1 LYTAVSGDFVR
12 LFRKKEKQ
20 EHRIMREVLERGEK
34 LQPEYHRATPECPH
48 PERWSMYDSM
58 TAEFEVLEFLKTL
71 VTTTKPELIVETG
84 SFMGVSTL
92 WLAQG
97 LKENGFGKIISCEY
111 DPAVFAKAKDKVEG
125 SGVKDWIDLRNES
138 SLEMKVDGTI
148 DLLFS
153 DSDMPIRE
161 QEVRRYLPQVNPFG
175 LILMHDASSHLQ
187 QVRDAALK
195 LELEGLISVV
205 LLPTPRGLVVAQ
217 KRQGRK

>member
-1 LYTAVSGDFVR
+1 
-12 LFRKKEKQ
+12 
-20 EHRIMREVLERGEK
+20 MREVMERGEK

-84 SFMGVSTL
+84 SFLGVSTL

-111 DPAVFAKAKDKVEG
+111 DPAVFAKAQERVNQ
-125 SGVKDWIDLRNES
+125 SAVKDWIDLRNES
-138 SLEMKVDGTI
+138 SLEMKVDGRI

-161 QEVRRYLPQVNPFG
+161 QEVRRYLPQVNPQG
-175 LILMHDASSHLQ
+175 LILMHDASSHLK
-187 QVRDAALK
+187 QVRDAAFK
-195 LELEGLISVV
+195 LEAEGSISIVV
-205 LLPTPRGLVVAQ
+205 LPTPRGLVVAQ
-217 KRQGRK
+217 KREGRK